1 MVYFYRANILSLE
14 RNQKYSFILIGCIS
28 ILICLLGS
36 CSPNNKIDSQNV
48 FRLNVH
54 ENINTLDPAYARD
67 LRSIWAM
74 NQIFNGLVRL
84 DHNLAIQPDIAT
96 HWEISEDAK
105 TYVFY
110 LRDDV
115 YFHESE
121 FFGDQQTRTVTASDF
136 VYSFDRIRDKTIASP
151 GLWTLEHVK
160 SYKAIDDHTLKI
172 ELTNPFS
179 PFLGILSMKY
189 LSVLPKEL
197 GNDPQN
203 TIGVQPIGTGPFYVK
218 AWMQNLKMVL
228 RKHPWYF
235 ETDENG
241 DRLPHLES
249 VAITFVPDKQSE
261 FLLFIQGKL
270 DMINSLDASYKDE
283 LLDKKGQLQAKYTNK
298 VKLLRSPYLNTE
310 YIGIYLDAK
319 VPEIQSLTLRKALN
333 YGLNRKEMIRFLK
346 NNIGRPANKG
356 FIPDGL
362 NDHLDV
368 KGYAYKPE
376 KAKELVEQFR
386 NDTGIQTPTLT
397 LATDANYVD
406 LCTYLQNAYQ
416 QIGIT
421 VNIEVMP
428 PAALREAKSNGK
440 LELFRASWVADYPD
454 PENYLLPYQSDNF
467 SPNGPNYTHFKSNA
481 FDQGYKAVAEE
492 LDMDRRNAL
501 ISRLDQ
507 QLVDQAPFILLY
519 YDEVLR
525 FVHPNVEGMIP
536 NAVNMLDFRNVKKV
550 NPN

>member
-1 MVYFYRANILSLE
+1 M
-14 RNQKYSFILIGCIS
+14 ILIGCIS
-28 ILICLLGS
+28 ILISLLAG
-36 CSPNNKIDSQNV
+36 CSPVVKVDSHKV
-48 FRLNVH
+48 FRLNIH
-54 ENINTLDPAYARD
+54 ENINTLDPAYSRD

-84 DHNLAIQPDIAT
+84 DYQLKIQPDIAT
-96 HWEISEDAK
+96 HWEISKDAK

-110 LRDDV
+110 LRDDA

-121 FFGDQQTRTVTASDF
+121 IFGEQQTRNVTASDF

-160 SYKAIDDHTLKI
+160 SYESIDDHTLKI
-172 ELTNPFS
+172 ELKNPFS

-197 GNDPQN
+197 AGDPKN

-228 RKHPWYF
+228 RKHPLYF
-235 ETDENG
+235 ETDQNG
-241 DRLPHLES
+241 NRLPHLES

-283 LLDKKGQLQAKYTNK
+283 LLDKKGQLLTKYVDK

-310 YIGIYLDAK
+310 YIGIYLDAE
-319 VPEIQSLTLRKALN
+319 VPEIQSLALRKALN
-333 YGLNRKEMIRFLK
+333 YGLDRKEMIRFLK

-362 NDHLDV
+362 NDDLDV
-368 KGYAYKPE
+368 KGYAYEPE
-376 KAKELVEQFR
+376 KAKVLVEQFR
-386 NDTGIQTPTLT
+386 NETGIQTPTLT

-406 LCTYLQNAYQ
+406 LCTYLQNVYQ
-416 QIGIT
+416 QIGIAI
-421 VNIEVMP
+421 NLEVMP

-454 PENYLLPYQSDNF
+454 PENYLLPYLSDNF
-467 SPNGPNYTHFKSNA
+467 SPNGPNYTHFNSNV

-492 LDMDRRNAL
+492 LDTDSRNAL

-550 NPN
+550 NLN

>member
-1 MVYFYRANILSLE
+1 LK
-14 RNQKYSFILIGCIS
+14 RNKKYPLILIRSIS
-28 ILICLLGS
+28 IIIVLLAG
-36 CSPNNKIDSQNV
+36 CSPDMKVDSQKV
-48 FRLNVH
+48 FRLNIH

-84 DHNLAIQPDIAT
+84 DHNLSIQPDIAT

-110 LRDDV
+110 LRDDA

-121 FFGDQQTRTVTASDF
+121 IFGDQQTRPVTSSDF

-151 GLWTLEHVK
+151 GLWTLESVK
-160 SYKAIDDHTLKI
+160 SYEAIDDHTLKI

-197 GNDPQN
+197 GDDPKN

-228 RKHPWYF
+228 RKHPLYF

-283 LLDKKGQLQAKYTNK
+283 LLDRKGQLQAKYVDK

-310 YIGIYLDAK
+310 YIGIYLGAELS
-319 VPEIQSLTLRKALN
+319 EIQSLVLRKALN
-333 YGLNRKEMIRFLK
+333 YGVDREEMIRFLK

-356 FIPDGL
+356 FIPNGL
-362 NDHLDV
+362 NDHLNV
-368 KGYAYKPE
+368 KGYAYEPE

-386 NDTGIQTPTLT
+386 NEAGIQTPTLT

-406 LCTYLQNAYQ
+406 LCTYLQNVYQ

-421 VNIEVMP
+421 IKIEVMP

-440 LELFRASWVADYPD
+440 LELFRASWIADYPD
-454 PENYLLPYQSDNF
+454 PENYLLPYQSKNF
-467 SPNGPNYTHFKSNA
+467 SPNGPNYTHFNSNA

-492 LDMDRRNAL
+492 LDKDRRNAL

-519 YDEVLR
+519 YDEVLQ
-525 FVHPNVEGMIP
+525 FVHQNVEGMIP
-536 NAVNMLDFRNVKKV
+536 NPVNMLDLRKV
-550 NPN
+550 RKLNPN

>member
-1 MVYFYRANILSLE
+1 LK
-14 RNQKYSFILIGCIS
+14 RNKKYHLILIGSIS
-28 ILICLLGS
+28 ILIGLLDG
-36 CSPNNKIDSQNV
+36 CSSDVKVDSQKV

-67 LRSIWAM
+67 IRSIWAM

-84 DHNLAIQPDIAT
+84 DHKLAIQPDIAT

-110 LRDDV
+110 LRDDA

-121 FFGDQQTRTVTASDF
+121 IFGDQQTRTVTASDF

-151 GLWTLEHVK
+151 GLWTLESVK
-160 SYKAIDDHTLKI
+160 SYEAIDDHTLQI

-197 GNDPQN
+197 GDDPQS

-228 RKHPWYF
+228 RKHPLYF

-261 FLLFIQGKL
+261 FLLFVQGKL
-270 DMINSLDASYKDE
+270 DMINSLDSSYKDE
-283 LLDKKGQLQAKYTNK
+283 LLDKKGQLQAKYVDK

-310 YIGIYLDAK
+310 YIGIYLDAEL
-319 VPEIQSLTLRKALN
+319 PEIQSLALRKALN
-333 YGLNRKEMIRFLK
+333 YGLDRNEMIRFLK

-362 NDHLDV
+362 NDDLNV
-368 KGYAYKPE
+368 KGYAYEPE

-406 LCTYLQNAYQ
+406 LCTYLQNVYQ

-421 VNIEVMP
+421 IKIEVMP
-428 PAALREAKSNGK
+428 QAALREAKSNGK

-454 PENYLLPYQSDNF
+454 PENYLLSYQSDNF
-467 SPNGPNYTHFKSNA
+467 SPNGPNYTHFNSNA
-481 FDQGYKAVAEE
+481 FDHGYKAVAEE
-492 LDMDRRNAL
+492 LDTDRRNAL

-536 NAVNMLDFRNVKKV
+536 NPVNMLDLRRVRKAN
-550 NPN
+550 

>member
-1 MVYFYRANILSLE
+1 LK
-14 RNQKYSFILIGCIS
+14 RNKKYHLILIGSIS
-28 ILICLLGS
+28 ILIGLLDG
-36 CSPNNKIDSQNV
+36 CSSDVKVDSQKV

-84 DHNLAIQPDIAT
+84 DHKLAIQPDIAT

-110 LRDDV
+110 LRDDA

-121 FFGDQQTRTVTASDF
+121 IFGDQQTRTVTASDF

-151 GLWTLEHVK
+151 GLWTLESVK
-160 SYKAIDDHTLKI
+160 SYEAIDDHTLQI

-197 GNDPQN
+197 GDDPQS

-228 RKHPWYF
+228 RKHPLYF

-261 FLLFIQGKL
+261 FLLFVQGKL
-270 DMINSLDASYKDE
+270 DMINSLDSSYKDE
-283 LLDKKGQLQAKYTNK
+283 LLDKKGQLQAKYVDK

-310 YIGIYLDAK
+310 YIGIYLDAEL
-319 VPEIQSLTLRKALN
+319 PEIQSLALRKALN
-333 YGLNRKEMIRFLK
+333 YGLDRNEMIRFLK

-362 NDHLDV
+362 NDDLNV
-368 KGYAYKPE
+368 KGYAYEPE

-406 LCTYLQNAYQ
+406 LCTYLQNVYQ

-421 VNIEVMP
+421 IKIEVMP
-428 PAALREAKSNGK
+428 QAALREAKSNGK

-454 PENYLLPYQSDNF
+454 PENYLLSYQSDNF
-467 SPNGPNYTHFKSNA
+467 SPNGPNYTHFNSNA

-492 LDMDRRNAL
+492 LDTDRRNAL

-536 NAVNMLDFRNVKKV
+536 NPVNMLDLRRVRKAN
-550 NPN
+550 

>member
-1 MVYFYRANILSLE
+1 M
-14 RNQKYSFILIGCIS
+14 ILIGCIS
-28 ILICLLGS
+28 ILISLLAG
-36 CSPNNKIDSQNV
+36 CSPVVKVDSHKV
-48 FRLNVH
+48 FRLNIH
-54 ENINTLDPAYARD
+54 ENINTLDPAYSRD

-84 DHNLAIQPDIAT
+84 DYQLKIQPDIAT
-96 HWEISEDAK
+96 HWEISKDAK

-110 LRDDV
+110 LRDDA

-121 FFGDQQTRTVTASDF
+121 IFGEQQTRNVTASDF

-160 SYKAIDDHTLKI
+160 SYEAIDDHTLKI
-172 ELTNPFS
+172 ELKNPFS

-197 GNDPQN
+197 AGDPKN

-228 RKHPWYF
+228 RKHPLYF
-235 ETDENG
+235 ETDQNG
-241 DRLPHLES
+241 NRLPHLES

-283 LLDKKGQLQAKYTNK
+283 LLDKKGQLQTKYVDK

-310 YIGIYLDAK
+310 YIGIYLDAE
-319 VPEIQSLTLRKALN
+319 VPEIQSLALRKALN
-333 YGLNRKEMIRFLK
+333 YGLDRKEMIRFLK

-362 NDHLDV
+362 NDNLDV
-368 KGYAYKPE
+368 KGYAYEPE

-386 NDTGIQTPTLT
+386 NETGIQTPTLT

-406 LCTYLQNAYQ
+406 LCTYLQNVYQ
-416 QIGIT
+416 QIGIAI
-421 VNIEVMP
+421 NLEVMP

-467 SPNGPNYTHFKSNA
+467 SPNGPNYTHFNSNV

-492 LDMDRRNAL
+492 LDTDHRNAL

-550 NPN
+550 NLN

>member
-1 MVYFYRANILSLE
+1 M
-14 RNQKYSFILIGCIS
+14 ILIGSIS
-28 ILICLLGS
+28 ILIGLLSS
-36 CSPNNKIDSQNV
+36 CSPDVKVDSQKV

-84 DHNLAIQPDIAT
+84 DNQLKIRPDIAT

-105 TYVFY
+105 TYVFH

-121 FFGDQQTRTVTASDF
+121 IFGDQQTRTVTASDF

-151 GLWTLEHVK
+151 GLWTLESVK
-160 SYKAIDDHTLKI
+160 SYEAIDDHTLKI

-197 GNDPQN
+197 GDDPKKN
-203 TIGVQPIGTGPFYVK
+203 IGVQPIGTGPFYVK

-228 RKHPWYF
+228 RKHPLYF
-235 ETDENG
+235 ETDQNEN
-241 DRLPHLES
+241 RLPYLES

-283 LLDKKGQLQAKYTNK
+283 LLDKKGQLQTKYTDK

-310 YIGIYLDAK
+310 YIGIYLDAELS
-319 VPEIQSLTLRKALN
+319 EIQSLALRKALN
-333 YGLNRKEMIRFLK
+333 YGLDREEMIRFLK
-346 NNIGRPANKG
+346 NNIGRPAYKG

-362 NDHLDV
+362 NDNLDV
-368 KGYAYKPE
+368 KGYAYDPE

-406 LCTYLQNAYQ
+406 LCTYLQNIYQ
-416 QIGIT
+416 QIGI
-421 VNIEVMP
+421 VINIEVMP

-467 SPNGPNYTHFKSNA
+467 SPDGPNYTHFNSDA
-481 FDQGYKAVAEE
+481 FDQGYEAIAEE
-492 LDMDRRNAL
+492 LDANRRNAL

-536 NAVNMLDFRNVKKV
+536 NPVNMLDLRRVRKR

>member
-1 MVYFYRANILSLE
+1 MVYFYRANILSLK
-14 RNQKYSFILIGCIS
+14 RNKKYHLILIGSIS
-28 ILICLLGS
+28 ILIGLLAG
-36 CSPNNKIDSQNV
+36 CSSDVKVDSQKV

-84 DHNLAIQPDIAT
+84 DHKLTIQPDVAT

-110 LRDDV
+110 LRDDA

-121 FFGDQQTRTVTASDF
+121 IFGDQQTRTVTASDF
-136 VYSFDRIRDKTIASP
+136 VYSFDRIRDKSIASP
-151 GLWTLEHVK
+151 GLWTLESVK
-160 SYKAIDDHTLKI
+160 SYEAIDDHTLKI

-228 RKHPWYF
+228 RKHPLYF
-235 ETDENG
+235 ETDQNG

-283 LLDKKGQLQAKYTNK
+283 LLDKKGQLQAKYIDR

-310 YIGIYLDAK
+310 YIGIYLDAEL
-319 VPEIQSLTLRKALN
+319 PEIQSLVLRKALN
-333 YGLNRKEMIRFLK
+333 YGLDREEMIRFLK

-362 NDHLDV
+362 NDNLDV
-368 KGYAYKPE
+368 KGYAYEPE

-406 LCTYLQNAYQ
+406 LCTYLQNVYQ

-421 VNIEVMP
+421 IKIEVMP

-467 SPNGPNYTHFKSNA
+467 SPNGPNYTHFISNA
-481 FDQGYKAVAEE
+481 FDKGYKAVAAE
-492 LDMDRRNAL
+492 LNTNRRNAL

-536 NAVNMLDFRNVKKV
+536 NPVNMLDLRRVRKGE
-550 NPN
+550 PN

>member
-1 MVYFYRANILSLE
+1 M
-14 RNQKYSFILIGCIS
+14 ILIGSIS
-28 ILICLLGS
+28 ILIGLLAG
-36 CSPNNKIDSQNV
+36 CSSDVKVDSQKV
-48 FRLNVH
+48 FRFNVH

-84 DHNLAIQPDIAT
+84 DHKLAIQPDIAT

-105 TYVFY
+105 TYLFY
-110 LRDDV
+110 LRDDA

-121 FFGDQQTRTVTASDF
+121 IFGDQQTRTVTASDF

-151 GLWTLEHVK
+151 GLWTLESVK
-160 SYKAIDDHTLKI
+160 SYEAIDEHTLKI

-197 GNDPQN
+197 GNDPQS
-203 TIGVQPIGTGPFYVK
+203 TVGLQPIGTGPFYVK

-283 LLDKKGQLQAKYTNK
+283 LLNKKGELKVKYIDK

-310 YIGIYLDAK
+310 YIGIYLDAE
-319 VPEIQSLTLRKALN
+319 VPEIQSLALRKALN
-333 YGLNRKEMIRFLK
+333 YGLDRNEMIRFLK

-362 NDHLDV
+362 NDDLDV
-368 KGYAYKPE
+368 KGYAYEPE

-406 LCTYLQNAYQ
+406 LCTYLQNVYQ

-421 VNIEVMP
+421 IKIEVMP
-428 PAALREAKSNGK
+428 SAALREAKSNGK
-440 LELFRASWVADYPD
+440 LQLFRASWVADYPD

-467 SPNGPNYTHFKSNA
+467 SPNGPNYTHFNSNT

-492 LDMDRRNAL
+492 LDTNHRNAM

-536 NAVNMLDFRNVKKV
+536 NPVNMLDLRKV
-550 NPN
+550 RKANPN

>member
-1 MVYFYRANILSLE
+1 LK
-14 RNQKYSFILIGCIS
+14 RNKKYHLILIGSIS
-28 ILICLLGS
+28 ILIGLLAG
-36 CSPNNKIDSQNV
+36 CSSDVKVDSQKV

-84 DHNLAIQPDIAT
+84 DHKLAIQPDIAT

-110 LRDDV
+110 LRDDA

-121 FFGDQQTRTVTASDF
+121 IFGDQQTRTVTASDF

-151 GLWTLEHVK
+151 GLWTLESVK
-160 SYKAIDDHTLKI
+160 SYEAIDDHTLQI

-197 GNDPQN
+197 GDDPQS

-228 RKHPWYF
+228 RKHPLYF

-261 FLLFIQGKL
+261 FLLFVQGKL
-270 DMINSLDASYKDE
+270 DMINSLDSSYKDE
-283 LLDKKGQLQAKYTNK
+283 LLDKKGQLQAKYVDK

-310 YIGIYLDAK
+310 YIGIYLDAEL
-319 VPEIQSLTLRKALN
+319 PEIQSLALRKALN
-333 YGLNRKEMIRFLK
+333 YGLDRNEMIRFLK
-346 NNIGRPANKG
+346 NNIGSPANKG

-362 NDHLDV
+362 NDDLNV
-368 KGYAYKPE
+368 KGYAYEPE

-406 LCTYLQNAYQ
+406 LCTYLQNVYQ

-421 VNIEVMP
+421 IKIEVMP
-428 PAALREAKSNGK
+428 QAALREAKSNGK

-454 PENYLLPYQSDNF
+454 PENYLLSYQSDNF
-467 SPNGPNYTHFKSNA
+467 SPNGPNYTHFNSNA
-481 FDQGYKAVAEE
+481 FDHGYKAVAEE
-492 LDMDRRNAL
+492 LDTDRRNAL

-536 NAVNMLDFRNVKKV
+536 NPVNMLDLRRVRKAN
-550 NPN
+550 

>member
-1 MVYFYRANILSLE
+1 M
-14 RNQKYSFILIGCIS
+14 IGSIS
-28 ILICLLGS
+28 ILIGLLAG
-36 CSPNNKIDSQNV
+36 CSSDVKVDYQKV

-84 DHNLAIQPDIAT
+84 DHKLAIQPDIAT

-105 TYVFY
+105 TYIFY
-110 LRDDV
+110 LRNDA

-121 FFGDQQTRTVTASDF
+121 IFGDQKTRTVTASDF

-151 GLWTLEHVK
+151 GLWTLESVK
-160 SYKAIDDHTLKI
+160 NYEAIDDLTLKI

-197 GNDPQN
+197 GDDPQS
-203 TIGVQPIGTGPFYVK
+203 TIGIQPIGTGPFYVK

-228 RKHPWYF
+228 RKHPLYF
-235 ETDENG
+235 EKDQNG
-241 DRLPHLES
+241 DSLPYLES

-283 LLDKKGQLQAKYTNK
+283 LLDKKGQLQAKYIDK
-298 VKLLRSPYLNTE
+298 IKLLRSPYLNTE
-310 YIGIYLDAK
+310 YIGIYLDSE
-319 VPEIQSLTLRKALN
+319 VPEIQFLALRQALN
-333 YGLNRKEMIRFLK
+333 YGLDRNEMIRFLK

-362 NDHLDV
+362 NDDLDV
-368 KGYAYKPE
+368 EGYTYEPE

-386 NDTGIQTPTLT
+386 NETGIQTPTLT

-406 LCTYLQNAYQ
+406 LCIYLQNVYQ

-421 VNIEVMP
+421 IIIEVMP

-467 SPNGPNYTHFKSNA
+467 SPNGPNYTHFNSNA

-492 LDMDRRNAL
+492 LDKNRRNAL

-536 NAVNMLDFRNVKKV
+536 NPINMLDLRVVRKG

>member
-1 MVYFYRANILSLE
+1 
-14 RNQKYSFILIGCIS
+14 LIGCIS
-28 ILICLLGS
+28 LLTSLLSG
-36 CSPNNKIDSQNV
+36 CSTDEKVDSQKV
-48 FRLNVH
+48 FRLNIH

-67 LRSIWAM
+67 LRSMWTM

-84 DHNLAIQPDIAT
+84 DHQLEIQPDIAT
-96 HWEISEDAK
+96 HWEISKDAK

-110 LRDDV
+110 LRDDA

-121 FFGDQQTRTVTASDF
+121 IFRGQLTRTVTASDF
-136 VYSFDRIRDKTIASP
+136 VYSFDRIRDKAIASP
-151 GLWTLEHVK
+151 GMWTLESVK
-160 SYKAIDDHTLKI
+160 SYEAIDDHTLKI

-197 GNDPQN
+197 GDDPQN
-203 TIGVQPIGTGPFYVK
+203 TISVQPIGTGPFYVK
-218 AWMQNLKMVL
+218 EWMQNLKMVL
-228 RKHPWYF
+228 RKHPFYY
-235 ETDENG
+235 ETDLIG

-283 LLDKKGQLQAKYTNK
+283 LLDKKGQLQAKYINK
-298 VKLLRSPYLNTE
+298 VKLLRSNYLNTE
-310 YIGIYLDAK
+310 YIGINLDAEI
-319 VPEIQSLTLRKALN
+319 PEIQSLTLRKALN
-333 YGLNRKEMIRFLK
+333 YGLDRNEMIRFLK

-362 NDHLDV
+362 NDDLEV
-368 KGYAYKPE
+368 KGYTYEPE
-376 KAKELVEQFR
+376 IAKELVEQFR
-386 NDTGIQTPTLT
+386 NDSGIHMPTLT
-397 LATDANYVD
+397 LATDANYAD
-406 LCTYLQNAYQ
+406 ICTYLQNVYQ
-416 QIGIT
+416 QIGI
-421 VNIEVMP
+421 VIKIEVMP
-428 PAALREAKSNGK
+428 PATLREAKSNGK

-454 PENYLLPYQSDNF
+454 PENYLLPYHSDNF
-467 SPNGPNYTHFKSNA
+467 SPNGPNYTHFNSNT
-481 FDQGYKAVAEE
+481 FDRGYKAVAEE
-492 LDMDRRNAL
+492 LDADGRNEL

-519 YDEVLR
+519 YDEVLQ
-525 FVHPNVEGMIP
+525 FIHPNVEGMTP
-536 NAVNMLDFRNVKKV
+536 NPLNMLDLRRVRKV

>member
-1 MVYFYRANILSLE
+1 MLS
-14 RNQKYSFILIGCIS
+14 QCGDGF
-28 ILICLLGS
+28 
-36 CSPNNKIDSQNV
+36 PQDV
-48 FRLNVH
+48 RLNVH

-84 DHNLAIQPDIAT
+84 DHKLAIQPDIAT

-105 TYVFY
+105 TYLFY
-110 LRDDV
+110 LRDDA

-121 FFGDQQTRTVTASDF
+121 IFGDQQTRTVTASDF
-136 VYSFDRIRDKTIASP
+136 VYSFDRIRDKSIASP

-172 ELTNPFS
+172 DLTNPFS

-197 GNDPQN
+197 GDDPPN

-228 RKHPWYF
+228 RKHHLYF
-235 ETDENG
+235 ETDQNG
-241 DRLPHLES
+241 NRLPHLES

-283 LLDKKGQLQAKYTNK
+283 LLNKKGAEGKYIDK

-310 YIGIYLDAK
+310 YIGIYLDAE
-319 VPEIQSLTLRKALN
+319 VPEIQSLALRKALN
-333 YGLNRKEMIRFLK
+333 YGLDRNEMIRFLK

-362 NDHLDV
+362 NDDLDV
-368 KGYAYKPE
+368 IGYAYEPE

-406 LCTYLQNAYQ
+406 LCTYLQNAYN

-421 VNIEVMP
+421 INIEVMP
-428 PAALREAKSNGK
+428 SAALREAKSNGK

-454 PENYLLPYQSDNF
+454 PENYLLPYFSENF
-467 SPNGPNYTHFKSNA
+467 SPNGPNYTHFKSKA
-481 FDQGYKAVAEE
+481 FDEGYKEIAAT
-492 LDMDRRNAL
+492 LDADWRNNL
-501 ISRLDQ
+501 ITSLDQ
-507 QLVDQAPFILLY
+507 QLVDTAPFILLY

-525 FVHPNVEGMIP
+525 FTHPNVEGMIP
-536 NAVNMLDFRNVKKV
+536 NPVNMLDLRKV
-550 NPN
+550 RKANPN

>member
-1 MVYFYRANILSLE
+1 MK
-14 RNQKYSFILIGCIS
+14 RNKKYSLIWVGFVSIFLVSLFGCS
-28 ILICLLGS
+28 S
-36 CSPNNKIDSQNV
+36 NNKIDSQHV

-84 DHNLAIQPDIAT
+84 DDELNIQPDIAT

-105 TYVFY
+105 TYLFY

-115 YFHESE
+115 YFHTSE
-121 FFGDQQTRTVTASDF
+121 IFGDQKTRVVTASDF
-136 VYSFDRIRDKTIASP
+136 VYSFDRIKDKKIASP
-151 GLWTLEHVK
+151 GLWTLESVK
-160 SYKAIDDHTLKI
+160 HYEAVDDNTLKI
-172 ELTNPFS
+172 ELTHPFS

-197 GNDPQN
+197 DDLPNN
-203 TIGVQPIGTGPFYVK
+203 TISTKPIGTGPFYVK

-228 RKHPWYF
+228 RKNQLYF
-235 ETDENG
+235 ETNEEG
-241 DRLPHLES
+241 EQLPHLES

-261 FLLFIQGKL
+261 FLLFLQGKL

-283 LLDKKGQLQAKYTNK
+283 LLDKNGQLQTKYINS

-310 YIGIYLDAK
+310 YIGIYLDNNKA
-319 VPEIQSLTLRKALN
+319 EIQSIALRKALN
-333 YGLNRKEMIRFLK
+333 YGLDRKEMIRFLK
-346 NNIGRPANKG
+346 NNIGSPATKG

-362 NDHLDV
+362 NTNLAV
-368 KGYAYKPE
+368 QGYSYDMK

-386 NDTGIQTPTLT
+386 IDTGIQNPTLS
-397 LATDANYVD
+397 LATDDNYVD
-406 LCTYLQNAYQ
+406 LCTYLQNAYN

-421 VNIEVMP
+421 INIEVMP
-428 PAALREAKSNGK
+428 SAALREAKSNGK

-454 PENYLLPYQSDNF
+454 PENYLLPYFSENF
-467 SPNGPNYTHFKSNA
+467 SPNGPNYTHFKSKT
-481 FDQGYKAVAEE
+481 FDEGYKEIAAT
-492 LDMDRRNAL
+492 LDADRRNNL
-501 ISRLDQ
+501 ITSLDQ
-507 QLVDQAPFILLY
+507 QLVDTAPFVLLY

-525 FVHPNVEGMIP
+525 FTHPNVEGMIP
-536 NAVNMLDFRNVKKV
+536 NPVNMLDLRRVRKVK
-550 NPN
+550 P